1 MIKFRSGLAG
11 VSVALVLAACGG
23 GGGDQPGESP
33 GPVGPV
39 AVDTVPPSASV
50 SVLAYTQFANSLSNS
65 EQAQPLGMNHLSPPT
80 SERDPPLA
88 LN

>member
-1 MIKFRSGLAG
+1 M
-11 VSVALVLAACGG
+11 
-23 GGGDQPGESP
+23 
-33 GPVGPV
+33 
-39 AVDTVPPSASV
+39 VPPGASV